1 MFTKSTAIVVVFAI
15 LNAALYLHSDAVPL
29 RDVFASITAFALV
42 VITADSRI
50 HRQVNFV
57 KSNDF
62 KKYFP
67 IVSVSELITFL
78 IVPWVLLIIFRGTD
92 SWQSVISPHLY
103 SIQTQ
108 VGLEQIL
115 VSRKR
120 HGASFRF
127 IVASNIYR
135 GIALATGISRY
146 MAIRNE
152 LIASSA
158 RMVMFMNIYTAL
170 SVLVYIMSN
179 CAIAFLWYPL
189 LEKGDDLTA
198 GGLRTYKGSVC
209 IITGAGSGIGR
220 ELAVEIGERGAQA
233 VILMDMQLELAEEVA
248 SMLRSKGIDSTVHN
262 VDVRDFAQ
270 VQLVVNETWNKY
282 KRLDYLFNNAG
293 ILIIGPI
300 EKIGVENFDYILDVN
315 VRGVHHGVQAVLP
328 VMKNQGF
335 GHIVNVSSLL
345 GLIPGGQWA
354 VAYSASKHAVVGL
367 STNLRIEAA
376 KYGVRVSCF
385 CPGTIQTPIH
395 SGGKYGKNL
404 TDIPEKAWN
413 AQLAKMKAMDAK
425 TCAIKALDHIANNKA
440 LFVVPNK
447 PMLMSRVFYRLSPSL
462 WLYNK
467 INRVD
472 WRRKLTKP
480 TKKAE

>member
-1 MFTKSTAIVVVFAI
+1 M
-15 LNAALYLHSDAVPL
+15 
-29 RDVFASITAFALV
+29 
-42 VITADSRI
+42 
-50 HRQVNFV
+50 
-57 KSNDF
+57 
-62 KKYFP
+62 
-67 IVSVSELITFL
+67 
-78 IVPWVLLIIFRGTD
+78 
-92 SWQSVISPHLY
+92 
-103 SIQTQ
+103 
-108 VGLEQIL
+108 
-115 VSRKR
+115 
-120 HGASFRF
+120 
-127 IVASNIYR
+127 
-135 GIALATGISRY
+135 
-146 MAIRNE
+146 
-152 LIASSA
+152 
-158 RMVMFMNIYTAL
+158 
-170 SVLVYIMSN
+170 
-179 CAIAFLWYPL
+179 
-189 LEKGDDLTA
+189 
-198 GGLRTYKGSVC
+198 
-209 IITGAGSGIGR
+209 
-220 ELAVEIGERGAQA
+220 EIGERGAQA
-233 VILMDMQLELAEEVA
+233 VILMDMQVELAEEVA

-300 EKIGVENFDYILDVN
+300 EKIGVENFDYIFDVN

-404 TDIPEKAWN
+404 TGIPEKAWN

-467 INRVD
+467 INNRVD